1 MSSVYRYVLIL
12 VFTGFISFVQAEQIE
27 VPVMTGHLTDPAEL
41 LTPYE
46 HDLLRGII
54 EGNNKNTGT
63 EVGVLVIPSTG
74 DDTIEQFA
82 TKVFDEWRLGDVKRN
97 DGVLLLVAW
106 QDRKV
111 RIEVGYGLEGVITDA
126 IAGRIIKNE
135 IIPQFKQGSLINGI
149 KSGVESING
158 LINHQAS
165 SEFQEPPEVQNG
177 TWWILLLWVFI
188 VIGITKFK
196 KSWLPQLVF
205 YPIPLSF
212 IMMYFCRDFPF
223 VIYLLI
229 PTALTPFI
237 ILIPLVFLS
246 LISCITSFIK
256 YKNEELQ
263 IPLLKKNK
271 YPIYD
276 PRTRR
281 HSRSRYSHSFPSSCS
296 YSATSSS
303 SSGGSSRG
311 GGGSSGGGGASGSW

>member
-46 HDLLRGII
+46 HDLLKGII
-54 EGNNKNTGT
+54 DDNNKSTGA

-82 TKVFDEWRLGDVKRN
+82 TKVFDEWRLGDSKRN

-126 IAGRIIKNE
+126 LAGQIIRHE
-135 IIPQFKQGSLINGI
+135 IIPKFKKGHLNDGI
-149 KSGVESING
+149 KSGLESIDS
-158 LINHQAS
+158 LINHQTN
-165 SEFQEPPEVQNG
+165 SELQEPPEVQVG
-177 TWWILLLWVFI
+177 TWWILLLWVFV
-188 VIGITKFK
+188 VIGIKKVK

-205 YPIPLSF
+205 YPIPLSL

-246 LISCITSFIK
+246 LISGITSFIK
-256 YKNEELQ
+256 YKNEEPQ

-276 PRTRR
+276 PRTKR
-281 HSRSRYSHSFPSSCS
+281 HSRSRYSHSSPSSSS
-296 YSATSSS
+296 YSPTSSS
-303 SSGGSSRG
+303 SNGVSSRG

>member
-1 MSSVYRYVLIL
+1 MITVFRCLFIF
-12 VFTGFISFVQAEQIE
+12 VFTGFISIVKAEQIE
-27 VPVMTGHLTDPAEL
+27 VPVMTGHVTDPAEF

-46 HDLLRGII
+46 HDFLKGII
-54 EGNNKNTGT
+54 ENNNKNTGA

-82 TKVFDEWRLGDVKRN
+82 TKVFDEWKLGDVKRN

-126 IAGRIIKNE
+126 IAGRIIRNK
-135 IIPQFKQGSLINGI
+135 IIPQFKRGNLSNGI
-149 KSGVESING
+149 ESGVESING

-165 SEFQEPPEVQNG
+165 PELQEPPEVKTG

-188 VIGITKFK
+188 VICITKFK
-196 KSWLPQLVF
+196 KSWIPQLVF

-223 VIYLLI
+223 IIYLLI
-229 PTALTPFI
+229 PTAVTPFI
-237 ILIPLVFLS
+237 ILVPLAFLS
-246 LISCITSFIK
+246 LISSITSFIK
-256 YKNEELQ
+256 YRNEE
-263 IPLLKKNK
+263 PPPPSLKKNK
-271 YPIYD
+271 YPTYD

-281 HSRSRYSHSFPSSCS
+281 HSRSRYSHSSSS
-296 YSATSSS
+296 SSSHSTTSSS